1 MKYFIYLA
9 LAICLEVF
17 GSTMLKLSEGFT
29 VLYPSIGVVLG
40 FLLSFV
46 FLGLSL
52 NGLPLSTAYAIWAG
66 LGTAFTAL
74 IGIIVFHEAV
84 DLVKI
89 IALLLIIVGVVMLN
103 NAKGDE
109 AKKQVESAI
118 N

>member
-46 FLGLSL
+46 F
-52 NGLPLSTAYAIWAG
+52 
-66 LGTAFTAL
+66 
-74 IGIIVFHEAV
+74 
-84 DLVKI
+84 
-89 IALLLIIVGVVMLN
+89 
-103 NAKGDE
+103 
-109 AKKQVESAI
+109 
-118 N
+118 